1 MAQSHSSQQRRL
13 DSLNSAA
20 EYAGVHVAT
29 IRRWISTGRLTG
41 YRLGPRLI
49 KVDLDQIDAMLQP
62 IGGHV

>member
-1 MAQSHSSQQRRL
+1 MANATNPQRRL

-20 EYAGVHVAT
+20 EYAGVHVKT
-29 IRRWISTGRLTG
+29 VRRWISAGRLTA